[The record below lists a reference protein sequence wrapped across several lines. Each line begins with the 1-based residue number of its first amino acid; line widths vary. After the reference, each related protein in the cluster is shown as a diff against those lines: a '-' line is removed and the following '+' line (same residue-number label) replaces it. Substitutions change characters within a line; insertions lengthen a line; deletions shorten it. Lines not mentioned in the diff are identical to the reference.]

1 VLALNEKYFEVV
13 LTNQIRYNTFYFT
26 FCFDFRIEL
35 NYDLTKLLQVKEKNL
50 LLEPL
55 GINRTQDDYYGVRVS
70 KKKVRGVKAST
81 SLKNP
86 GAGAVVVVK
95 HHRHVVGER

>member
-1 VLALNEKYFEVV
+1 VFLSAEKM
-13 LTNQIRYNTFYFT
+13 R
-26 FCFDFRIEL
+26 
-35 NYDLTKLLQVKEKNL
+35 L

-55 GINRTQDDYYGVRVS
+55 GINRTQDDYCGVRVS